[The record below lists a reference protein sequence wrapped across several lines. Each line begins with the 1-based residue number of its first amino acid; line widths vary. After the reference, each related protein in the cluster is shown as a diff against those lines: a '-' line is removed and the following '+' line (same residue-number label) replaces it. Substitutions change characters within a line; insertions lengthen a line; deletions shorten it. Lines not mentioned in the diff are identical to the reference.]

1 MCMCTS
7 VPVVPAAPRVGQ
19 EPEVSQ
25 HLSPTPRC
33 VASGLALP
41 YRGEQCCQL
50 PGRFLTFRRWS
61 LRESPSG
68 AWPSWSCGNWHWE
81 WRPWPW
87 APPAEGQGLSPGER
101 GRGWRLQRGRGCSP
115 PPPKPGQGWGVTA
128 PLLLLRPRGWQAG
141 HQCGLTLSSSPSQPW
156 EQGGLLLPGHPA
168 GGELVSGA
176 GPHRHHSVCAIL
188 EEGAASARCA
198 HHR

>member
-115 PPPKPGQGWGVTA
+115 PPPKPGQEWGVTA

-168 GGELVSGA
+168 GSELVSGA